1 MTSATNIKPSAAVLS
16 ATGLTKRFIEGRLDV
31 TVLQGVD
38 LQVNAGDTIAIV
50 GASGSGKS
58 TLLHLMGGLD
68 APTSGQVLLKG
79 QDLASVTPQVQ
90 GQLRNQHLGFVYQ
103 FHHLLP
109 EFSAL
114 DNVAMPLWIR
124 RMPPGEAAKIA
135 TDMLTHVGLKE
146 RLHHR
151 PAELSGGERQRVAIA
166 RALVTQPACVLADEP
181 TGNLDRSTAETVFEL
196 MLALARTQGTAFV
209 MVTHDESLAA
219 RCARRYRLVEGRLS
233 EWSTPGF
240 PFDKFNAT
248 LTQSPQLVA
257 GERAAM
263 YVNRPQNE

>member
-1 MTSATNIKPSAAVLS
+1 MSEVVLQ

-31 TVLQGVD
+31 TVLKGVD

-68 APTSGQVLLKG
+68 APTSGQVVLKG
-79 QDLASVTPQVQ
+79 QDLSKLSPHLQ

-124 RMPPGEAAKIA
+124 RLAPDLCAQAATKILA
-135 TDMLTHVGLKE
+135 SVGLE
-146 RLHHR
+146 NRLHHR

-181 TGNLDRSTAETVFEL
+181 TGNLDRSTAEGVFEL
-196 MLALARTQGTAFV
+196 MLQLARDQGTAFI
-209 MVTHDESLAA
+209 MVTHDETLAA
-219 RCARRYRLVEGRLS
+219 RCTRRYRLVEGRLS
-233 EWSTPGF
+233 ESADPPVESKSG
-240 PFDKFNAT
+240 AYAE
-248 LTQSPQLVA
+248 LL
-257 GERAAM
+257 
-263 YVNRPQNE
+263 

>member
-1 MTSATNIKPSAAVLS
+1 MNQAQADRDAFSSLPIPPAGEGRGEGSPTSDRSSEIVLR
-16 ATGLTKRFIEGRLDV
+16 AKGLTKRFHEGPIDL
-31 TVLQGVD
+31 TVLHGVD
-38 LQVNAGDTIAIV
+38 LQVHAGETLAIV

-68 APTSGQVLLKG
+68 APTDGQVTLKG
-79 QDLASVTPQVQ
+79 KTLSALSPAEQ
-90 GQLRNQHLGFVYQ
+90 GALRNRHLGFVYQ

-124 RMPPGEAAKIA
+124 RMPPPEAAVVAGKILA
-135 TDMLTHVGLKE
+135 AVGLAG
-146 RLHHR
+146 RTHHR

-181 TGNLDRSTAETVFEL
+181 TGNLDRTTADGVFRL
-196 MLALARTQGTAFV
+196 MLQLARDFGTAFV

-219 RCARRYRLVEGRLS
+219 RCGRRFRLVEGRLS
-233 EWSTPGF
+233 EW
-240 PFDKFNAT
+240 
-248 LTQSPQLVA
+248 V
-257 GERAAM
+257 
-263 YVNRPQNE
+263 